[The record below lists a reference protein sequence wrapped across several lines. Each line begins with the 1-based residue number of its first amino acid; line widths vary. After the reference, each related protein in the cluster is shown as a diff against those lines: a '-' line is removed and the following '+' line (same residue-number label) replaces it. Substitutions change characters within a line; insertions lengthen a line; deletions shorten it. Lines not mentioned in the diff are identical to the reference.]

1 MNEYKKQRF
10 LYSGY
15 SLAQEHD
22 WKRKRDEMTEVE
34 KNNNAKT

>member
-1 MNEYKKQRF
+1 MSECKKQRF
-10 LYSGY
+10 LYAGY
-15 SLAQEHD
+15 SLKQEHD